1 MISRLTLLIT
11 FIAALLMG
19 SCSDDRPESLIVK
32 IIETTDIHGRIFPYD
47 LINDKPLDHSLAH
60 VADFVR
66 QERENKDQEVILLDN
81 GDVLQGDPIIYFNN
95 FEKKRANT

>member
-60 VADFVR
+60 VPT
-66 QERENKDQEVILLDN
+66 L
-81 GDVLQGDPIIYFNN
+81 
-95 FEKKRANT
+95 